1 MEFLVSGL
9 KLTEDVLRLVHTG
22 FQNVYL
28 LEASHQ
34 SFRLRE
40 MSVVFLVSGR
50 ANEADVSRLEIRL
63 EHVRC
68 IHGTF
73 AGSTCSHEG
82 MDFVY
87 INNVRC
93 TFLLDAVHDFLDAL
107 LEIATELRAGQQGTH
122 IELIDLAVL
131 QSVRNLLLFDEAY
144 QSPYQSRL
152 SYTRFAHMQ
161 RVVLVASAKHL
172 YGSLQFFLAAYQGV
186 MLLVMLVHAGH
197 HAFPCLVGMLLLGR
211 FLFLSRAF
219 G

>member
-1 MEFLVSGL
+1 
-9 KLTEDVLRLVHTG
+9 
-22 FQNVYL
+22 
-28 LEASHQ
+28 
-34 SFRLRE
+34 
-40 MSVVFLVSGR
+40 
-50 ANEADVSRLEIRL
+50 
-63 EHVRC
+63 
-68 IHGTF
+68 
-73 AGSTCSHEG
+73 

-172 YGSLQFFLAAYQGV
+172 DGSLQFFLAAYQGV